1 MSNIF
6 ISYNPN
12 KEIEQNT
19 ALRMQTIASLY
30 NLSVELPSRQ
40 QMPAKAK
47 ISSETQNRIARSAV
61 VVAISLYK
69 MSPQLQAEL
78 QFAMQENK
86 PIVVLYDEKKGKNI
100 DFGAYNKVKE
110 INIDFNNT
118 DEALHQIAPFLKSI
132 SQQEAKNN
140 QSEKQSAESTNEN
153 GLVIGV
159 IAIGLGLLALWA
171 LAKSDK

>member
-6 ISYNPN
+6 ISYNPAQD
-12 KEIEQNT
+12 IEQNT

-30 NLSVELPSRQ
+30 NLSVELPARQ

-47 ISSETQNRIARSAV
+47 ISSETQNRILRSAV
-61 VVAISLYK
+61 VVAISLYQ

-78 QFAMQENK
+78 QFAMLQNK

-100 DFGAYNKVKE
+100 DFQDYKKVKE

-132 SQQEAKNN
+132 SEQSAKNN
-140 QSEKQSAESTNEN
+140 AKQTKESNTEN
-153 GLVIGV
+153 GLIIGV
-159 IAIGLGLLALWA
+159 LAIGLGLLALWG
-171 LAKSDK
+171 LAKSDD